1 MAGKERSITIMKQHE
16 IVITVDFLEKA
27 YKNHKVLK
35 GISFTVT
42 KGTIFALL
50 GSNGA
55 GKTTTIHLLSTLMKP
70 DGGNAA
76 ICGFDIVRQSDKVRE
91 HISLT
96 GQYAAVDE
104 LLTGKENL
112 RMVGAL
118 RHLTDNNK
126 KADELLELFH
136 LTNAANRR
144 VSTYSGGMRRRLDLA
159 MSLLGNPA
167 IIFLDEPTTGLDP
180 QSRLSLW
187 KIIRNLAD
195 SGTTIFLTTQYLEE
209 AEQLADHIAILH
221 NGMIAAEGTPDG
233 LKEKLSHEM
242 VELTFYNENEMKK
255 AYELLKEHQVN
266 RNEEMLTINIITDGS
281 VKQLADILNLL
292 NTTNISLSGFTQK
305 SPTLE
310 DIFLKLIDE
319 NKGEKDK

>member
-1 MAGKERSITIMKQHE
+1 MMRHE
-16 IVITVDFLEKA
+16 TVIKADFLEKS
-27 YKNHKVLK
+27 YKSHKVLK

-42 KGTIFALL
+42 KGTIFALI

-55 GKTTTIHLLSTLMKP
+55 GKTTTVNLLSTLMKP
-70 DGGNAA
+70 DGGNAS

-104 LLTGKENL
+104 LLTGRENL
-112 RMVGAL
+112 RIVGAL
-118 RHLTDNNK
+118 RHLKDNNK

-159 MSLLGNPA
+159 MSLSGNPA

-180 QSRLSLW
+180 QNRLSLW
-187 KIIRNLAD
+187 KIIRTMAN

-221 NGMIAAEGTPDG
+221 DGMIAAEGTPEG
-233 LKEKLSHEM
+233 LIEKLSREM
-242 VELTFYNENEMKK
+242 VELTFYDEKEMKI
-255 AYELLKEHQVN
+255 AYELLKKHQTN
-266 RNEEMLTINIITDGS
+266 LNEEMLTIDIITDGS
-281 VKQLADILNLL
+281 VKQLADLL
-292 NTTNISLSGFTQK
+292 NMLNAANVSLSGFAQK

-310 DIFLKLIDE
+310 DVFLTFIGE
-319 NKGEKDK
+319 NKGENDK

>member
-1 MAGKERSITIMKQHE
+1 MMQQET
-16 IVITVDFLEKA
+16 VIKADFLEKS

-35 GISFTVT
+35 GISFTVI
-42 KGTIFALL
+42 KGTIFALI

-55 GKTTTIHLLSTLMKP
+55 GKTTTINLLSTLMKP
-70 DGGNAA
+70 DGGNAS
-76 ICGFDIVRQSDKVRE
+76 ICGFDIVKESDKVRE

-104 LLTGKENL
+104 LLTGRENL
-112 RMVGAL
+112 RIVGAL
-118 RHLTDNNK
+118 RHLTDNTK
-126 KADELLELFH
+126 KTDELLELFH

-159 MSLLGNPA
+159 MSLLGNPS

-180 QSRLSLW
+180 QNRLSLW
-187 KIIRNLAD
+187 KIIRAMAN

-221 NGMIAAEGTPDG
+221 NGMIAAEGTPDE
-233 LKEKLSHEM
+233 LTEKLSHEM
-242 VELTFYNENEMKK
+242 VELTFYDEKEMKK
-255 AYELLKEHQVN
+255 AYELLKKHQAN
-266 RNEEMLTINIITDGS
+266 LNEEMLTIDIITDGS
-281 VKQLADILNLL
+281 VKQLADLL
-292 NTTNISLSGFTQK
+292 NMLNAANVPLSGFTQK

-310 DIFLKLIDE
+310 DVFLEFIGE
-319 NKGEKDK
+319 NKGEHNK